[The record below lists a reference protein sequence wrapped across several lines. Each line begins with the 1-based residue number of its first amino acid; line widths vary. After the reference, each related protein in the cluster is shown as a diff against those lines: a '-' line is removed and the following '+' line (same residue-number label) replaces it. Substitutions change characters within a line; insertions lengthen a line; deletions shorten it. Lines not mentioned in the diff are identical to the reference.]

1 MFVLFEEDGA
11 FKAGTIL
18 VDNENSLQVE
28 TTHGKRV
35 KLKGNHVL
43 MRFTEP
49 AASTLLDRA
58 EAEGEALDVEF
69 LWEVSSED
77 EFGFGELAQEYYG
90 HPPDAVESA
99 AILLR
104 LHAAPIYFHRK
115 GRGRFRKAPPE
126 ILQAALAGLE
136 KKRQQAESVERMRE
150 ELLAGRLPE
159 DFRPM
164 LRQILYRPDR
174 NRLEVKALEAAAVD
188 AGLSAARLLMRCGA
202 LAASHEFYYGSFLF
216 EYFPEGTDFPAFDS
230 AVMPGDLPRAEVAA
244 FSIDDATTTEIDDAF
259 SITPREGGGW
269 RIGIHIA
276 APSLGFGRGSS
287 LDEIARSRLST
298 VYMPGRKITML
309 PDEVVAQFT
318 LAAGRD
324 CPAISLYLDV
334 SPALAI
340 LGHESRLEMVPIV
353 ANLRHHDV
361 EPVFNE
367 DTLMNGGP
375 DFEWKRELTLLWDL
389 ANVLEAGRGKASSQ
403 PQQIDFSF
411 YVDWT
416 SETSDG
422 PGLVSITQR
431 KRGSPLDKLVAELMI
446 LANSTWGK
454 LLGEREIPGIYR
466 AQSGG
471 KVRMTTVASPHD
483 GLGVDCYAWS
493 SSPLRRYVDLVNQ
506 WQLIA
511 ALRGDEPPFAPRST
525 ELMATIRDF
534 DMTYAAYSEFQRQM
548 ERYWC
553 VRWLRQNRF
562 ESVAARVMRDNVVR
576 LEDAPFVFKVPS
588 MPMQLPGSR
597 VKLVVEDSDLM
608 DIEISARFVAT
619 LSEPT
624 AEELAQEMES

>member
-1 MFVLFEEDGA
+1 
-11 FKAGTIL
+11 
-18 VDNENSLQVE
+18 
-28 TTHGKRV
+28 
-35 KLKGNHVL
+35 

-69 LWEVSSED
+69 LWK
-77 EFGFGELAQEYYG
+77 
-90 HPPDAVESA
+90 SA
-99 AILLR
+99 AKTNSASASWPRILRPSAGRGGIRAILLR

-136 KKRQQAESVERMRE
+136 KRQQSRIGRARMRE

-174 NRLEVKALEAAAVD
+174 NRLGSQGARSCGVD

-202 LAASHEFYYGSFLF
+202 LASSHDFYYGRFLF

-324 CPAISLYLDV
+324 
-334 SPALAI
+334 
-340 LGHESRLEMVPIV
+340 
-353 ANLRHHDV
+353 
-361 EPVFNE
+361 
-367 DTLMNGGP
+367 
-375 DFEWKRELTLLWDL
+375 
-389 ANVLEAGRGKASSQ
+389 
-403 PQQIDFSF
+403 
-411 YVDWT
+411 
-416 SETSDG
+416 
-422 PGLVSITQR
+422 
-431 KRGSPLDKLVAELMI
+431 
-446 LANSTWGK
+446 
-454 LLGEREIPGIYR
+454 
-466 AQSGG
+466 
-471 KVRMTTVASPHD
+471 
-483 GLGVDCYAWS
+483 
-493 SSPLRRYVDLVNQ
+493 RR
-506 WQLIA
+506 
-511 ALRGDEPPFAPRST
+511 RFRST
-525 ELMATIRDF
+525 SMSAR
-534 DMTYAAYSEFQRQM
+534 
-548 ERYWC
+548 
-553 VRWLRQNRF
+553 RWRS
-562 ESVAARVMRDNVVR
+562 SVMKA
-576 LEDAPFVFKVPS
+576 
-588 MPMQLPGSR
+588 GSR
-597 VKLVVEDSDLM
+597 WCDRRQPAPS
-608 DIEISARFVAT
+608 
-619 LSEPT
+619 
-624 AEELAQEMES
+624 

>member
-202 LAASHEFYYGSFLF
+202 LASSHDFYYGRFLF
-216 EYFPEGTDFPAFDS
+216 GLAS
-230 AVMPGDLPRAEVAA
+230 N
-244 FSIDDATTTEIDDAF
+244 
-259 SITPREGGGW
+259 
-269 RIGIHIA
+269 
-276 APSLGFGRGSS
+276 
-287 LDEIARSRLST
+287 
-298 VYMPGRKITML
+298 GRK
-309 PDEVVAQFT
+309 
-318 LAAGRD
+318 
-324 CPAISLYLDV
+324 
-334 SPALAI
+334 
-340 LGHESRLEMVPIV
+340 
-353 ANLRHHDV
+353 
-361 EPVFNE
+361 
-367 DTLMNGGP
+367 
-375 DFEWKRELTLLWDL
+375 
-389 ANVLEAGRGKASSQ
+389 
-403 PQQIDFSF
+403 
-411 YVDWT
+411 
-416 SETSDG
+416 
-422 PGLVSITQR
+422 
-431 KRGSPLDKLVAELMI
+431 
-446 LANSTWGK
+446 
-454 LLGEREIPGIYR
+454 
-466 AQSGG
+466 
-471 KVRMTTVASPHD
+471 
-483 GLGVDCYAWS
+483 
-493 SSPLRRYVDLVNQ
+493 RR
-506 WQLIA
+506 
-511 ALRGDEPPFAPRST
+511 
-525 ELMATIRDF
+525 
-534 DMTYAAYSEFQRQM
+534 
-548 ERYWC
+548 
-553 VRWLRQNRF
+553 
-562 ESVAARVMRDNVVR
+562 
-576 LEDAPFVFKVPS
+576 
-588 MPMQLPGSR
+588 
-597 VKLVVEDSDLM
+597 
-608 DIEISARFVAT
+608 
-619 LSEPT
+619 
-624 AEELAQEMES
+624 